1 MPARKDKT
9 MKKTIS
15 IIACC
20 LVIGFLFI
28 GCSTDNI
35 EKETAIIENDLKS
48 YFSCYEKGD
57 FEGMKKFCT
66 KSYVDEYFHDGN
78 VFGNL
83 TAKLVD
89 IEEIKYDEATMK
101 YIAVVQI
108 ECMPAKISA
117 LYDRDNP
124 DKPVNTYMHL
134 VVSIDNGNAVIEA
147 FAY

>member
-1 MPARKDKT
+1 

-15 IIACC
+15 IISCC
-20 LVIGFLFI
+20 LMICLLFI
-28 GCSTDNI
+28 GCSTNNT
-35 EKETAIIENDLKS
+35 ESKEVAIIKNDLKS

-66 KSYVDEYFHDGN
+66 KNYVDEYFHDGD

-89 IEEIKYDEATMK
+89 FEEIKYDETAMK
-101 YIAVVQI
+101 YTALVQI
-108 ECMPAKISA
+108 ECMPTKISA
-117 LYDRDNP
+117 LYNRDKP
-124 DKPVNTYMHL
+124 DEPVNTYMDL
-134 VVSIDNGNAVIEA
+134 VVSVDNGNAVIEA